1 MVLAIAAVVRATGG
15 AEAVSGRTSQN
26 FLSAGPLLRLLRGEA
41 RRGDALPWRRNGL
54 GLDVY
59 ALAGVDGEVGAL
71 R

>member
-15 AEAVSGRTSQN
+15 AEAVSGRTSQD
-26 FLSAGPLLRLLRGEA
+26 FLPAGALLRLLGREA
-41 RRGDALPWRRNGL
+41 RGGDALPWRRNGL
-54 GLDVY
+54 GLDVD